1 MTTFSINKDLGQPGT
16 FEKTVQT
23 RNYRDEGEYFVFYAD
38 ASRTKKVLTV
48 RASIVQTIETND
60 EN

>member
-16 FEKTVQT
+16 FEKTVQA

-48 RASIVQTIETND
+48 RASIVQTI
-60 EN
+60 

>member
-1 MTTFSINKDLGQPGT
+1 MTTFSINKDLGQPST
-16 FEKTVQT
+16 FEKTVQA
-23 RNYRDEGEYFVFYAD
+23 RDYRDEGDYFVFYED